1 MNVTLPVSRT
11 LRRRAVMGA
20 AAATPFLLTRPASG
34 APRVGPQ
41 YQLASPLAAPLDAP
55 AAEAQIVDMINAL
68 RAQRGL
74 APMQADERMAALA
87 RERSQDMMA
96 RGYFSHDIPGVGP
109 AAQWALDALPDAL
122 ETAENLGRS
131 NEANGEVLP
140 RLFDAWVASPGH
152 ARNLLR
158 PEFNRV
164 GIGLVEIPGPGDSTT
179 KLVTQLFAN
188 SASR

>member
-1 MNVTLPVSRT
+1 MSARMVVGRP
-11 LRRRAVMGA
+11 LRRRAVVGA
-20 AAATPFLLTRPASG
+20 AAVAPLLLTRPAWG
-34 APRVGPQ
+34 AAPAGPE

-55 AAEAQIVDMINAL
+55 AAEAQIVGMINTL

-74 APMQADERMAALA
+74 PTMQADERLAALA

-131 NEANGEVLP
+131 NEANGEVLA

-158 PEFNRV
+158 PEFNQV

-188 SASR
+188 TPGR